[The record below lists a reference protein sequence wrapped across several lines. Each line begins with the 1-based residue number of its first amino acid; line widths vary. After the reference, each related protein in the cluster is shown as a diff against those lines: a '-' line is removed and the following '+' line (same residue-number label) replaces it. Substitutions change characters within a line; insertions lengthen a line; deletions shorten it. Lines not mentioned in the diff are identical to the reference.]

1 MIRMGG
7 VSYPEPDVTNCGGVT
22 VFMKVAHLAEAFNLP
37 VTSHGAHDLTV
48 HLLAAAPNRSYLEAH
63 GFGLDRYIAD
73 PIEMDEGLAVAPERP
88 GHGIRFDWAALDAV
102 RAT

>member
-1 MIRMGG
+1 M
-7 VSYPEPDVTNCGGVT
+7 
-22 VFMKVAHLAEAFNLP
+22 
-37 VTSHGAHDLTV
+37 
-48 HLLAAAPNRSYLEAH
+48 LAAVPNRSYLEAH